1 VPAGSARRLVGAL
14 AVGAPVAIV
23 WYVRN
28 LLATGNPLG
37 LVPLTISGVTVLD
50 GGIARDRVV
59 GATLAALSRPSKP
72 SHWAILAAMWRN
84 QVGMP
89 FVASSVL
96 ALHATVRAIRER
108 RRATSFVATFALG
121 ALALYVITPYSGAL
135 GPGRPWSPRAGENL
149 RYVLPFVGAVAGLA
163 AVGIPA
169 RTPHGL
175 LAAVGVVLLA
185 GLGRW
190 VVVSAAVGAMV
201 VGASRVAPG
210 RLRPIGATLL
220 GAAAFVGLVRL
231 SEGYARDRERSCG
244 PIWTLLDR
252 NVPPGASVGV
262 TYSHARFCLYG
273 PGFTRRVVDVAG
285 AQASGR
291 LREHLRLHAVAA
303 VAVGPVE
310 GRGARRSASPG
321 DATSFRRV
329 GGDDPRRGLVLFVDP
344 RLEPPSAFPTAAARA
359 TALAPLDGGSA
370 RRRRESK

>member
-210 RLRPIGATLL
+210 RLRRDAPRGGGVRWARAPLRRVRPRSGA
-220 GAAAFVGLVRL
+220 LVRPDLDAPRPQRAAGRLGRGHLFARAFL
-231 SEGYARDRERSCG
+231 SLRSG
-244 PIWTLLDR
+244 VHEAGRGRRGRAGVRATE
-252 NVPPGASVGV
+252 GAS
-262 TYSHARFCLYG
+262 
-273 PGFTRRVVDVAG
+273 
-285 AQASGR
+285 
-291 LREHLRLHAVAA
+291 
-303 VAVGPVE
+303 
-310 GRGARRSASPG
+310 
-321 DATSFRRV
+321 
-329 GGDDPRRGLVLFVDP
+329 
-344 RLEPPSAFPTAAARA
+344 PPP
-359 TALAPLDGGSA
+359 
-370 RRRRESK
+370 RRRRRRRRTCRGKGGPAQRVAWGCDVLPSSRWR